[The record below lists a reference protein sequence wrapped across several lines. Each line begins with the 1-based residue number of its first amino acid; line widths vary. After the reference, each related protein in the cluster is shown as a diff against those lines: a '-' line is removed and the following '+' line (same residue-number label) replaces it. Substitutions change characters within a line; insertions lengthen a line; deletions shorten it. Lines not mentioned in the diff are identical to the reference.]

1 MSVSIGSLRYDI
13 IADTA
18 GFQKGMVGTQR
29 EISAA
34 KRVFMETRTPVENLA
49 IEMEG
54 LNRVFRKG
62 GIDQATYSRAAKQLK
77 LQSDVAAGGVRGMI
91 ASIKTAPASLT
102 SAAKAFVAYRA
113 ASAIGGTVKKAFG
126 LAMEIESTTSQFA
139 VLTGSAE
146 RAAGLV
152 SQLRQYDLQTTFSFS
167 DTTAAAQ
174 KLLNFGV
181 QVQDVIP
188 NLKALGDI
196 SGGNSDKLSRLALA
210 FGQTTAMGKLMGGEV
225 RQMVEAGFNPL
236 QEISRM
242 TGESMSDLQDRMKDG
257 GISANELALAIQ
269 SATSE
274 GGRFYGMVDERA
286 KTMAGQLDLLN
297 GKWEM
302 LLASAGEYWMGEA
315 GWLTRGANA
324 ALDAPEW
331 IAKNDPTFDHRE
343 RERKQGFWT
352 GVAKKTAFTA
362 IAGVIPGVGM
372 VTKAAT
378 MPAKIGE
385 SPAAR
390 EKRLKEE
397 SAAAKA
403 TLTRDQLQGT
413 ADAIAE
419 RNRIAAE
426 KAAAEQNAKDLE
438 DAKDKQESR
447 KDAADKARAARKKK
461 RSDKLRSE
469 EEAAAKEDAAAAAR
483 IRESTMTEK
492 EKLDRELADIDRL
505 ERVGAIDATTAGR
518 ARGKLQDDF
527 GDKNQPEKP
536 VVAEMAPSVTRDS
549 KEEYAAMWELANEDR
564 AIAERQHAE
573 YMAATKEQTMELRS
587 VNAKISKLE
596 PAESV

>member
-91 ASIKTAPASLT
+91 ASIKTAPAALT

-302 LLASAGEYWMGEA
+302 LLATAGEYWMGEA

-331 IAKNDPTFDHRE
+331 MAKNDPTFDHRE

-527 GDKNQPEKP
+527 GDKNQPDKP

-573 YMAATKEQTMELRS
+573 YMAATNEQTMELRA
-587 VNAKISKLE
+587 VNANISKLE